1 MHVLVSSVL
10 SYLRRYATARPPNL
24 PRWTSW
30 MSKAAN
36 NHSST
41 PRSQLFRYRRIPTR
55 RCVSQA
61 FQPQYNGGDAQRRKP
76 SATPIT
82 SLASTRR
89 TCAAT
94 REGVLP
100 STNML
105 RLHVAYELPY
115 SCRRRQL
122 ESSQILLRDHVSSKW
137 QLVGT
142 PWRFHARLNM
152 QPQGCGPPE
161 TSRPSGP
168 STSSALLA
176 IPALILTGNPHS
188 RILWPSLPRLAVHL
202 LHSPELDRS
211 SKI

>member
-1 MHVLVSSVL
+1 MFK
-10 SYLRRYATARPPNL
+10 P
-24 PRWTSW
+24 
-30 MSKAAN
+30 
-36 NHSST
+36 ST
-41 PRSQLFRYRRIPTR
+41 PASQLFRYRRITSR

-61 FQPQYNGGDAQRRKP
+61 FHPQYNGGDAQRPKP
-76 SATPIT
+76 ATTAIT

-105 RLHVAYELPY
+105 RLHVAYDLPY

-137 QLVGT
+137 QMVGT
-142 PWRFHARLNM
+142 AWRFHDRLNM
-152 QPQGCGPPE
+152 QPQGCGLSK
-161 TSRPSGP
+161 TSWPSGH
-168 STSSALLA
+168 STSSALLDV
-176 IPALILTGNPHS
+176 PALISTGNPRSH
-188 RILWPSLPRLAVHL
+188 ILWLSLPRLAVHL
-202 LHSPELDRS
+202 LHNPELDRP